1 MYRGKEKLADIRELK
16 LSGKHNMDNL
26 AGVFS
31 VLEYLGIDVRRA
43 AEILKDFEPLPHRL
57 QKVAEKEG
65 VVFINDSIST
75 APEAAIGAMGSFNGN
90 LILISGGQ
98 DNEQDYRDYAKTVE
112 NNERVKAV
120 ITLYQTGPKIAG
132 VLREFVRRPGF
143 ENIEAKTL
151 EEAVQTAFDKLKS
164 LGGGTVLF
172 SPTITQLGL
181 KEAKDLVDG
190 APKTIKES
198 APKAEAEEIKK
209 KLEAAGAKVE
219 LK

>member
-1 MYRGKEKLADIRELK
+1 M
-16 LSGKHNMDNL
+16 
-26 AGVFS
+26 
-31 VLEYLGIDVRRA
+31 
-43 AEILKDFEPLPHRL
+43 
-57 QKVAEKEG
+57 AEKEG

-98 DNEQDYRDYAKTVE
+98 DNEQDYRDYAETVE
-112 NNERVKAV
+112 NSERVKAV

-172 SPTITQLGL
+172 SPTSPSFGFYKNFIERGNHF
-181 KEAKDLVDG
+181 
-190 APKTIKES
+190 IKIVQS
-198 APKAEAEEIKK
+198 
-209 KLEAAGAKVE
+209 L
-219 LK
+219 